1 MADPGELPLRDDLT
15 LSEAGLRVRADE
27 SGTSIE
33 FVCKDGRSVR
43 VRVNDFGEH
52 LNRHEAEI
60 LRIWSSEQQARRR
73 L

>member
-1 MADPGELPLRDDLT
+1 MADPGELPGRDDLM
-15 LSEAGLRVRADE
+15 LSEAGLRLRADE

-33 FVCKDGRSVR
+33 FVCHDGRSVQIR
-43 VRVNDFGEH
+43 INDFGER

-60 LRIWSSEQQARRR
+60 LRVWSAEQQARRR